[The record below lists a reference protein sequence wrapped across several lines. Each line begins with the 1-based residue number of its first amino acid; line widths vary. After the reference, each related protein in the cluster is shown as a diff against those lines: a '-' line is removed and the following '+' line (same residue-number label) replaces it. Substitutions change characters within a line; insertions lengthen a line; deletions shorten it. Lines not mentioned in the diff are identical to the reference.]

1 MRAWCAI
8 LISMSKA
15 IRDVKKALFF
25 TSCSHAGKFFLDS
38 LLDGHPQ
45 ILGFNPTSLSKTV
58 MDEVKKAYTLSGAD
72 LEDEI
77 CSYMERVFHDNEWDS
92 YVADEENKKESIPW
106 FSRYK
111 AVLHEMIDEKRRYSE
126 KELLLLIYWSLYETL
141 YGSYQSSTDP
151 VFFIDVHDG
160 GKEEPILKWLL
171 ALGFDVTLIEAIR
184 NPIIKLGS
192 FFRMWQTEK
201 IRPENLFRQLRYLG
215 HETLN
220 KTEQKQP
227 ILRYRFED
235 LKVHPEALL
244 SMLCDRLEIGWD
256 DCLMEATF
264 LGKSS
269 TFSSKNGEKTKG
281 FSLKQVWYPYDE
293 YFNAYD
299 RFRLDL
305 LFRERC
311 RSYDYSYIP
320 PESYPF
326 SEAEMIK
333 LFEQPFKFEEQLFF
347 ESEEERQK
355 YRKDFRNLAE
365 ELVDMYHHK
374 EDYPDCFCF
383 GEYLKVKG

>member
-1 MRAWCAI
+1 MV
-8 LISMSKA
+8 MSKT

-38 LLDGHPQ
+38 LLDGHPAV
-45 ILGFNPTSLSKTV
+45 LGFNPTSLSKTI
-58 MDEVKKAYTLSGAD
+58 MDEVKRSVSRSGES
-72 LEDEI
+72 LEEEI
-77 CSYMERVFHDNEWDS
+77 RSYINRVFSDNEWDS
-92 YVADEENKKESIPW
+92 YVADGTNIKGTIPW
-106 FSRYK
+106 FSDYCRI
-111 AVLHEMIDEKRRYSE
+111 LHEMVDESRHYSE
-126 KELLLLIYWSLYETL
+126 KELLLLIYWSLFETL
-141 YGSYQSSTDP
+141 YGSYHADTEP

-160 GKEEPILKWLL
+160 SKEESTLKWLL
-171 ALGFDVTLIEAIR
+171 ELGFDVMLIEAIR

-201 IRPENLFRQLRYLG
+201 IRPENLFRQLTYLG

-220 KTEQKQP
+220 ETERKQP
-227 ILRYRFED
+227 IIRYRFED
-235 LKVHPEALL
+235 LKVYPEKLL
-244 SMLCDRLEIGWD
+244 SILCDRLGIKWD

-311 RSYDYSYIP
+311 KAYDYSYIP
-320 PESYPF
+320 RESYPYP
-326 SEAEMIK
+326 EADMVK
-333 LFEQPFKFEEQLFF
+333 LFEQPFKFEKQMCF
-347 ESEEERQK
+347 ETEVERQQ
-355 YRKDFRNLAE
+355 YRRDLRELAAK
-365 ELVDMYHHK
+365 LTDMYHHE
-374 EDYPDCFCF
+374 EDFPDSFCF
-383 GEYLKVKG
+383 GDYLKVET